1 MTTTTTWSPAT
12 LVSCVAFFAVLA
24 LAITASAAPVK
35 VRVRGSAK
43 LTAHAAR
50 DQVANGGSEL
60 VLSGALTDDAG
71 QPLGLQNVTV
81 RIEREANPHD
91 SRVAEAIRAARGCEP
106 AAEHRGA
113 PAWAVRASGP
123 ADAAEVTVVT
133 DEEGRFCFRAR
144 LDPDRFKANLVH
156 APAAGAL
163 VDPATHE
170 LLFDLSK
177 RGLALR
183 FDPTPRILGLD
194 TARTTIEVLALVDDD
209 DSPHPAPA
217 LRLRLANE
225 KDALG
230 EVVTD
235 ASGRGRFALA
245 SGKLGSP
252 GPGELTVTFDGD
264 GDTMKAS
271 LSAEIERHV
280 QVSLRPRQ
288 DETPRVPEDGIP
300 LDVDVMSSLGPVA
313 EGSVEARVG
322 NVVVGTAPVE
332 RGTAHLLLTFAA
344 QGTEV
349 PVRLRYVRASPW
361 YEPLEE
367 PTVRIPIRGPG
378 LLSKAPILVAGALV
392 LAFFLFGRVWAEKTK
407 VEPAA
412 PAPPQEGAGKPGIEV
427 LRPAERGRGG
437 FSGRIVDAHDQT
449 PIRGA
454 RIWIE
459 RGTFEGRT
467 VLASAE
473 SDANGRFV
481 LPAIPLDGGGAT
493 LSAEGRLHARFEQ
506 DVPPAG
512 EIVVALALR
521 KRALLDRLVGWAK
534 RRGPPFDVRPEPTPG
549 HVRRAAARDEGAA
562 QWAEAVEAAAFGP
575 GDVDALAER
584 DVDRLAPGHKPAHE
598 SAPHEKDGP
607 ASGR

>member
-1 MTTTTTWSPAT
+1 MTPTTKWSPAT
-12 LVSCVAFFAVLA
+12 LVSCVAFFAA
-24 LAITASAAPVK
+24 LAFAVAASAAPLR
-35 VRVRGSAK
+35 VRVRGSAR

-60 VLSGALTDDAG
+60 VLSGSLTDDAG
-71 QPLGLQNVTV
+71 QALGLQTVTV

-91 SRVAEAIRAARGCEP
+91 TRVAEAIRAARGCEP
-106 AAEHRGA
+106 AAERRGA
-113 PAWAVRASGP
+113 TAWAVRASGP

-144 LDPDRFKANLVH
+144 LDPDRFKATLLH
-156 APAAGAL
+156 APPAGAL
-163 VDPATHE
+163 VDPARYE

-183 FDPTPRILGLD
+183 FDPTPKILGLD

-209 DSPHPAPA
+209 ESPHAAPA

-225 KDALG
+225 KEPLA

-235 ASGRGRFALA
+235 ASGRARFAIP
-245 SGKLGSP
+245 SGRLGPP
-252 GPGELTVTFDGD
+252 GPGELRVTFDGNA
-264 GDTMKAS
+264 DTTKES

-280 QVSLRPRQ
+280 QVSLRPQ
-288 DETPRVPEDGIP
+288 PHDETPRVPEDGVP
-300 LDVDVMSSLGPVA
+300 LDVDIMSSLGPVA
-313 EGSVEARVG
+313 EGSVEARIG
-322 NVVVGTAPVE
+322 EVVVGTAPVE

-361 YEPLEE
+361 YEPIEE

-392 LAFFLFGRVWAEKTK
+392 LAFFLFGRVWASSTK
-407 VEPAA
+407 VEPAS
-412 PAPPQEGAGKPGIEV
+412 PSPPQEGAGKPGIEV

-437 FSGRIVDAHDQT
+437 FTGRIVDAHDQT
-449 PIRGA
+449 PIRRA

-473 SDANGRFV
+473 SDDRGRFV
-481 LPAIPLDGGGAT
+481 LPAIDGAGAS
-493 LSAEGRLHARFEQ
+493 LSAEGRLHARFTQ

-521 KRALLDRLVGWAK
+521 KRALLEKLVGWAK
-534 RRGPPFDVRPEPTPG
+534 RRGAPFDVRPEPTPG
-549 HVRRAAARDEGAA
+549 HVRRAAALDPEAA
-562 QWAEAVEAAAFGP
+562 RWAEAVEAAAFGP
-575 GDVDALAER
+575 GDVDAVAEG
-584 DVDRLAPGHKPAHE
+584 DVDRLAPQ
-598 SAPHEKDGP
+598 APNAKDGP
-607 ASGR
+607 GPGR